1 MNFFN
6 RLKRQSAE
14 ARLIEEKLYE
24 MVGEEMKNGHRREG
38 LWIKAIADSEGSE
51 IKAKTL
57 HISYRV
63 QSIRDEFRIVA
74 SDLEAA
80 AESSTKASSNE
91 NAGRQATEPQQSD
104 RAPVKS
110 GAVSSAADSAKA
122 EESLSVLRQR
132 GYKVLPTPYGWFV
145 VEPAGGL
152 VELGSVDELRT
163 YAESTGDSTQT

>member
-1 MNFFN
+1 M
-6 RLKRQSAE
+6 
-14 ARLIEEKLYE
+14 
-24 MVGEEMKNGHRREG
+24 
-38 LWIKAIADSEGSE
+38 
-51 IKAKTL
+51 
-57 HISYRV
+57 
-63 QSIRDEFRIVA
+63 
-74 SDLEAA
+74 
-80 AESSTKASSNE
+80 
-91 NAGRQATEPQQSD
+91 
-104 RAPVKS
+104 KS